1 MVKAPVFPVP
11 FLALNSDEHLLQI
24 KFAKAPSKNIS
35 SHQSNGNTLLL
46 DGRWIFPALLE
57 NAHKKF
63 TLQIIVLEAV
73 SFGRRDILPCC
84 RQNKASRKLAS
95 ILWFLIGCPWAGLAI
110 GSSNLRHDSALHAF
124 AAFVEEASVADD
136 AASGVDA

>member
-1 MVKAPVFPVP
+1 MVKAPVLPVP
-11 FLALNSDEHLLQI
+11 FLALYSDENLLQI

-73 SFGRRDILPCC
+73 SFGRSDILPC

-95 ILWFLIGCPWAGLAI
+95 ILWFLNGCLWAGLAI
-110 GSSNLRHDSALHAF
+110 GSSNLHHDSALHAF
-124 AAFVEEASVADD
+124 AAFVEEASVVDD